1 MSLKKILYIIV
12 TLLVAIFATFLVF
25 RGFLLDT
32 AIGKVQKKLL
42 EKYQLEL
49 QIGQSGFE
57 SLFRVSLENV
67 ILIPPDGDTLFY
79 CKKTAVSFSALRFL
93 KKQPPLNNFVI
104 EDGFINLIDVNDSV
118 SNYSFLLRSQQASVN
133 VKTTGENKN
142 YTRTIAKLWR
152 TFFGLANFNFLIKQ
166 FHINW
171 RHTTGSEHF
180 SILEGSLKNTQ
191 LMIVSENILKD
202 SKTTWNIVGTI
213 DPNDEIID
221 MHVATTDTLAGSI
234 PFLEKIS
241 GIQFSI
247 NAFGLSVY
255 LNSEDQE
262 NLQFKIVAATISPTI
277 NHWRI
282 SPEDVMFDSIGVR
295 LDILV
300 NDTSIAIGPESAVI
314 INQLPLRPLV
324 SYSKNKLTQITGNLT
339 TGSMS
344 ANAFFNS
351 LPHGLFNTLEGI
363 KVAGKVEYNLKF
375 KVNINKPDSLLFESE
390 LKKSDFKIIEYGTEN
405 FTSINGSF
413 TYTAREKDHIVRVFV
428 VGPENPMYTPFESI
442 SPLLVNCVL
451 TAEDGTFYFHKGFNE
466 EAFRQSIATNIKEK
480 RFARGGSTITMQ
492 LVKNVFLNR
501 NKTISRKVEEAL
513 IVWLIENNRLVSKER
528 ILEVYLNIIEWG
540 PGIYGIG
547 EASRFY
553 FSKIPAELS
562 LEECIF
568 LSSIIPRPKYFK
580 YSFNKDGTL
589 KEYLKNYFQLVAG
602 RLQKKEIITQLELD
616 MLQFQVQLNGPA
628 RDLVI
633 PTDTI
638 PVDSLLI
645 EDPLELY

>member
-1 MSLKKILYIIV
+1 MSLKKIFYLLVI
-12 TLLVAIFATFLVF
+12 LLVAGFASFLVL

-32 AIGKVQKKLL
+32 AIGNVQKKLL

-49 QIGQSGFE
+49 QVGQSGFE
-57 SLFRVSLENV
+57 SLLRVALQDV
-67 ILIPPDGDTLFY
+67 ILIPPGGDTLFY

-93 KKQPPLNNFVI
+93 KKQPPLNNFLI
-104 EDGFINLIDVNDSV
+104 EGGFINLITINDSV
-118 SNYSFLLRSQQASVN
+118 SNYSFLLRSQQPSTEI
-133 VKTTGENKN
+133 KTTGEPKN
-142 YTRTIAKLWR
+142 YTRTIAQLWR
-152 TFFGLANFNFLIKQ
+152 TFFDLANFNFFIKN

-171 RHTTGSEHF
+171 IHETGSEHF
-180 SILEGSLKNTQ
+180 TIQEGSLNKTH
-191 LMIVSENILKD
+191 LLIASESILKD
-202 SKTTWNIVGTI
+202 SKTTWNIAGII
-213 DPNDEIID
+213 DPDDEIID
-221 MHVATTDTLAGSI
+221 LHVATTDTLVGNI
-234 PFLEKIS
+234 PFLDKIS
-241 GIQFSI
+241 GIRFSL
-247 NAFGLSVY
+247 NSFGLSAS
-255 LNSEDQE
+255 LNSEDRK
-262 NLQFKIVAATISPTI
+262 NLQFKIEAAAISPTI

-295 LDILV
+295 LEVVVSDS
-300 NDTSIAIGPESAVI
+300 SIVTGPESVVI
-314 INQLPLRPLV
+314 INQLALRPLV
-324 SYSKNKLTQITGNLT
+324 SYSKNKITRITGDLT
-339 TGSMS
+339 TGEIS
-344 ANAFFNS
+344 ADAFFNS

-363 KVAGKVEYNLKF
+363 KVTGKVEYNLNF
-375 KVNINKPDSLLFESE
+375 DANLNNPDSLMFESE
-390 LKKSDFKIIEYGTEN
+390 FKKFNFKIVEYGTEN
-405 FTSINGSF
+405 FKSINGSF
-413 TYTAREKDHIVRVFV
+413 SYTAREKDRIARVFV
-428 VGPENPMYTPFESI
+428 VGPENPMYTPLASI

-466 EAFRQSIATNIKEK
+466 ESFRQSIVTNIKEK
-480 RFARGGSTITMQ
+480 RFARGGSTISMQ

-528 ILEVYLNIIEWG
+528 MLEVYLNIIEWG

-553 FSKIPAELS
+553 FSKTPAELS
-562 LEECIF
+562 LEESIF

-580 YSFNKDGTL
+580 YSFNHDGTV

-602 RLQKKEIITQLELD
+602 RLQKKEVITQLELE

-638 PVDSLLI
+638 ASDTLLM
-645 EDPLELY
+645 EEPEELF